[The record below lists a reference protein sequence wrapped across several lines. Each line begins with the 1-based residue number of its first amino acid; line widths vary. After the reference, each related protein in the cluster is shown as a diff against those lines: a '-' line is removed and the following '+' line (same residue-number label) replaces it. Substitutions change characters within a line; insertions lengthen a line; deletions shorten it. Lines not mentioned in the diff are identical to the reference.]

1 MDWRLT
7 AALTMLTG
15 AAGLLTFE
23 GVALMRSA
31 PDEVRQVPRAPLL
44 LIERRP
50 EFSVSKAPEPPIVTS
65 DAVGSI
71 APESIE
77 VRRAPER
84 IAIPVEQ
91 KSAARLGHKS
101 RIEPLQRPAS
111 ETGGK
116 TAPAPDARKAVQ
128 PDAAAPAKPALA
140 HPHPEPPKPDHRY
153 DGVLTAAEIVRIKT
167 ALRLNA
173 EQELHW
179 RPVEAELRDIGR
191 QQIAQVHSGKKPEV
205 GYAAAQRLYWAARPL
220 LAILRP
226 EQKEHVRKL
235 ARSVGYDSVASLI

>member
-15 AAGLLTFE
+15 AAALLTFE

-31 PDEVRQVPRAPLL
+31 PDEVRRVPRAPLL
-44 LIERRP
+44 LTERRL

-65 DAVGSI
+65 NTVGSI
-71 APESIE
+71 APESNE

-101 RIEPLQRPAS
+101 RIEPLQRSAS

-116 TAPAPDARKAVQ
+116 TAPAPDARKALQ
-128 PDAAAPAKPALA
+128 PDAATAKPALA
-140 HPHPEPPKPDHRY
+140 HPHPESAKPDHRY

-179 RPVEAELRDIGR
+179 RPVEAELRDLGR

-205 GYAAAQRLYWAARPL
+205 GYVAAQRLYWAARPL

-235 ARSVGYDSVASLI
+235 ARSV